1 MAQSLEHTS
10 DTKTVSTASR
20 NALLDQILP
29 IVEPIIKQR
38 LNHYVINANDREDVY
53 QDIMLKMIKM
63 ADRFQLD
70 QSTPLEHYVN
80 KMIKSVKC
88 DYVRRKVA
96 QQKRQQLLI
105 NEYIVDYR
113 TRRTRNPLE
122 RQLELQELQQLFSH
136 LGALSQIERNVV
148 ECLLNDYKPREIAA
162 QTALSDKTVY
172 NAIQRSKLKLQKS
185 MENYISERDA

>member
-10 DTKTVSTASR
+10 DTHTVSIASR
-20 NALLDQILP
+20 NALLNQILP
-29 IVEPIIKQR
+29 MVEPIIKQR

-63 ADRFQLD
+63 ADHFQVD

-105 NEYIVDYR
+105 NEYIVDYH
-113 TRRTRNPLE
+113 TRRTMKPLE

-136 LGALSQIERNVV
+136 LGTLSQIERRVI
-148 ECLLNDYKPREIAA
+148 ECLLNDYKPREIAS
-162 QTALSDKTVY
+162 QTSLSDKTVY
-172 NAIQRSKLKLQKS
+172 NAIQRSKRKLQKS
-185 MENYISERDA
+185 MNRYISEQEG